1 MSLDVSNLEH
11 AKTYRMAKIEWLQYL
26 KSDEYKKKLKDQRLP
41 EITKS
46 ILDHFKYN
54 FDRPCI
60 IFNISQIGEDNKNN
74 LLYALDNKGFIC
86 FIDDADILTIST

>member
-1 MSLDVSNLEH
+1 MSLDVSNLGY
-11 AKTYRMAKIEWLQYL
+11 AKTYNQSKIERQEYL

-86 FIDDADILTIST
+86 FIDEADILTIKT

>member
-1 MSLDVSNLEH
+1 MSLDVSSLES
-11 AKTYRMAKIEWLQYL
+11 AKTYRMAKIERQEYL

-41 EITKS
+41 EITKI

-54 FDRPCI
+54 FDRPCL

-74 LLYALDNKGFIC
+74 LLSALDNKGFIC
-86 FIDDADILTIST
+86 FIDAADILTIST

>member
-1 MSLDVSNLEH
+1 MSLDVSNLQS
-11 AKTYRMAKIEWLQYL
+11 AKTYRMAKIERQEYL

-60 IFNISQIGEDNKNN
+60 IFNISEIGEDNKNN

-86 FIDDADILTIST
+86 FIDEADILTIKT